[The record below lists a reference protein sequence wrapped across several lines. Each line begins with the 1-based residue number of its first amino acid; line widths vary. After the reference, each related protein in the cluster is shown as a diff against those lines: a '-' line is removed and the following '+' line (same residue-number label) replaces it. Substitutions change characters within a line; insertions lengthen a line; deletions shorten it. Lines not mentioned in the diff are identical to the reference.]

1 MDVMDVLFGTHTLQ
15 GQEIHGKGPCK
26 LAIKYWDTS
35 YEDTANSRHSRNYL
49 RTTVVLICKAMQSTL
64 QVWEA
69 EHLQILFL
77 GWVGCGHET
86 NPICVDNN
94 THSDILLMPTCT
106 QQILINNGSTH
117 TKTSPSS
124 MLEQAINYR
133 PPSIIR
139 HSHTETKQWQK
150 LRNTTEM

>member
-1 MDVMDVLFGTHTLQ
+1 MRFWLGSYIYKLILLMNVDNCAWKLVAQAICVSTFSSAGWLARS
-15 GQEIHGKGPCK
+15 GKCHQGPCTQVNHPEK
-26 LAIKYWDTS
+26 FNKEQYTFP
-35 YEDTANSRHSRNYL
+35 
-49 RTTVVLICKAMQSTL
+49 VVIICKAMQSTL
-64 QVWEA
+64 HVWEA

-106 QQILINNGSTH
+106 QQILIKNGSTH

-124 MLEQAINYR
+124 LLE
-133 PPSIIR
+133 
-139 HSHTETKQWQK
+139 
-150 LRNTTEM
+150 